1 MIYLDNAATSLK
13 KPNSLYPSILKNTII
28 NSANA
33 GRGGHFYSLRASELI
48 YKTSESLCEL
58 FNIKEP
64 EQIAYMQNA
73 TMALNSGILGMLDK
87 DSHVIITQMEHNS
100 VLRPVHKTCEYTMIK
115 ADKQGRINIKD
126 IEKAITKNTKMII
139 CTHAS
144 NVCGTIM
151 PIDKISKIAH
161 RHGLYFMVDA
171 AQTAGSVPIDVQKTD
186 IDILA
191 FSGHK
196 GLMMPMGT
204 GGIYVKNGIKIKP
217 VITGGTGS
225 FSESL
230 EQPDI
235 MPDMLQS
242 GTLNAPAIIS
252 AKKSIDFILREG
264 TGEILKKETELSDFL
279 INELNNIKNVVVH
292 SPLTNR
298 NGTVAFNIKNMD
310 SVEVADILNTD
321 YKICTR
327 GGWHCAYPAH
337 CALGTQ
343 KSGAIRASFGY
354 FNSKDD
360 AKKLVDAIYKISQKK
375 FKNYV

>member
-1 MIYLDNAATSLK
+1 MMLYLDNAATSLK
-13 KPNSLYPSILKNTII
+13 KPASLYPSILKNTII

-33 GRGGHFYSLRASELI
+33 GRGGHFYSMRASELI

-58 FNIKEP
+58 FNIKDP
-64 EQIAYMQNA
+64 EQIAYTQNA
-73 TMALNSGILGMLDK
+73 TMALNMGILGILDK

-100 VLRPVHKTCEYTMIK
+100 VLRPVHKTCQYTMIN
-115 ADKQGRINIKD
+115 ADKLGRINVSD

-144 NVCGTIM
+144 NVCGSIM
-151 PIDKISKIAH
+151 PINEISKIAH
-161 RHGLYFMVDA
+161 KNGLLFMVDV
-171 AQTAGSVPIDVQKTD
+171 AQTAGSVPIDVWKTG

-204 GGIYVKNGIKIKP
+204 GGIYVKNGIKLKP
-217 VITGGTGS
+217 VIIGGTGS
-225 FSESL
+225 FSENL

-252 AKKSIDFILREG
+252 AKKSIDFILRQG
-264 TGEILKKETELSDFL
+264 TGEILKKEKELGDFL
-279 INELNNIKNVVVH
+279 IEELNNIKGVIVH

-298 NGTVAFNIKNMD
+298 NGTVAFNLKNRD
-310 SVEVADILNTD
+310 SVEITQILNTD

-343 KSGAIRASFGY
+343 KRGAVRASFGY
-354 FNSKDD
+354 FNSKKD
-360 AKKLVDAIYKISQKK
+360 ARKLVDAIYKISQKN
-375 FKNYV
+375 F